1 MARIREL
8 YEEIRETLN
17 NSNKIPKLIV
27 TKDMKEQLQIGFVQS
42 LQNKE
47 EILMS

>member
-1 MARIREL
+1 M
-8 YEEIRETLN
+8 LN
-17 NSNKIPKLIV
+17 NLNKVPKLIV